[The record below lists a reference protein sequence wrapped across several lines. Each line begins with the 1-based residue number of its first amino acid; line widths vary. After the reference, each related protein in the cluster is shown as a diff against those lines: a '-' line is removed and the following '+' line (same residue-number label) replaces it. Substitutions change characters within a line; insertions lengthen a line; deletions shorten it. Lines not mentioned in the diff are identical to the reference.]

1 MKSFTAVAFAAAL
14 AFPALGNAGPPDDLE
29 RHRTTLEQLRAHPQA
44 SAAGN
49 ALAEMSHHL
58 DEARARW
65 QQGDRRAL
73 AASLTRLDAQ
83 TALVRARLD
92 VAAAR
97 TQLAETRATLEA
109 VRVELDAER
118 ARHEA
123 IRARIEGGE

>member
-1 MKSFTAVAFAAAL
+1 MKTFTAVAFAVAL
-14 AFPALGNAGPPDDLE
+14 ALPALGNAGPPDDLE
-29 RHRTTLEQLRAHPQA
+29 HHRVTLEQLRAHPQA
-44 SAAGN
+44 SAAGH
-49 ALAEMSHHL
+49 ALDEMSHWL

-65 QQGDRRAL
+65 RSGDRAAL

-97 TQLAETRATLEA
+97 AELASTRASLEA
-109 VRVELDAER
+109 ARAEVDAER
-118 ARHEA
+118 ARHDA